1 VGDVL
6 ERLSVAGRVA
16 VVLATVAVLAGVP
29 ARTEGWQ
36 ALWLLAGFAG
46 LGAVLAVERRARVL
60 TPRGVLVPAAV
71 LLAVAVV
78 APPIGSRDVWSY
90 VMYGRIAALHHADP
104 YRIAPSAFPHDPLL
118 SRVSPVWRDTRSVYG
133 PVFTWLSAL
142 GMRVVGNSALL
153 ARAFFQLLAAGA
165 AAVAMWVLWRETHE
179 AAAMAIVGLN
189 PLVLVAVVNGG
200 HSDALVG
207 LGVLAGVALV
217 VHRRPWLG
225 GVVLGLAALVK
236 IVALL
241 PLAAVAGWLL
251 LRRERRGSV
260 RVAATVVAAG
270 LLTVGAGYA
279 LAGGRTAIVPL
290 SEARLHYSDASPWDE
305 VRVVLTRHEIH
316 EGERARTAGLEVRR
330 GIALGVDLAVLA
342 LGVAFVLWRRR
353 DTSPALVAGGAGL
366 AYMLLGGYV
375 LPWYVAWGAF
385 VMALQ
390 WRERLTWLLLAQGAL
405 LELAYLPN
413 PRTGGTILPH
423 PVHDVAERAELA
435 LRHTALPVLS
445 AAAALTVI
453 MAVCFASSR
462 STSGTLTVRGPSDAT
477 RSSPGSTG

>member
-1 VGDVL
+1 VL
-6 ERLSVAGRVA
+6 ERRVSVAGRA
-16 VVLATVAVLAGVP
+16 VIVTATVAVLTGVP
-29 ARTEGWQ
+29 ARSEGWQ
-36 ALWLLAGFAG
+36 ALWLVAAFGGLA
-46 LGAVLAVERRARVL
+46 AVLAVERRARVL
-60 TPRGVLVPAAV
+60 TPRGVLVPAAA
-71 LLAVAVV
+71 LLVVAVV

-90 VMYGRIAALHHADP
+90 AMYGRIAAVRHADP
-104 YRIAPSAFPHDPLL
+104 YRVAPSAFPHDPLL

-153 ARAFFQLLAAGA
+153 ARMFFQVLAAVA
-165 AAVAMWVLWRETHE
+165 AGVAMWVLWGETHD
-179 AAAMAIVGLN
+179 AAAMALVGLN

-217 VHRRPWLG
+217 VRRRPWIG

-251 LRRERRGSV
+251 FRPDRRAAM
-260 RVAATVVAAG
+260 RVAAAVVAAG

-279 LAGGRTAIVPL
+279 LAGGRAAIEPV

-305 VRVVLTRHEIH
+305 VRVLLTRHEIH
-316 EGERARTAGLEVRR
+316 EGERGRVAGLEVRR
-330 GIALGVDLAVLA
+330 SVALGVDLAVLA
-342 LGVAFVLWRRR
+342 LGVALVVWRRR
-353 DTSPALVAGGAGL
+353 DTSPALVAGGAAL

-385 VMALQ
+385 VMALR
-390 WRERLTWLLLAQGAL
+390 WRDHLTWVLVGQGAL

-423 PVHDVAERAELA
+423 PVHDLAERAELS
-435 LRHTALPVLS
+435 LRHTGLPVLS
-445 AAAALTVI
+445 AAAAVTVI
-453 MAVCFASSR
+453 MAACFASSR
-462 STSGTLTVRGPSDAT
+462 STSGTSTARGPSGGS
-477 RSSPGSTG
+477 RSSPGSTA

>member
-1 VGDVL
+1 MLDRRV
-6 ERLSVAGRVA
+6 SVAGRV
-16 VVLATVAVLAGVP
+16 VVVVATVAVLTGVP
-29 ARTEGWQ
+29 ARSEGWQ
-36 ALWLLAGFAG
+36 ALWLLAAFGG

-60 TPRGVLVPAAV
+60 TPRGVLVPAAA
-71 LLAVAVV
+71 LLVVAVV

-90 VMYGRIAALHHADP
+90 VMYGRIAAFHHANP
-104 YRIAPSAFPHDPLL
+104 YRVAPSAFVHDPLL
-118 SRVSPVWRDTRSVYG
+118 SRVSPVWRGARSVYG
-133 PVFTWLSAL
+133 PVFTWLSTV

-153 ARAFFQLLAAGA
+153 ARMFFQLLAAA
-165 AAVAMWVLWRETHE
+165 AAGVSMWLLWRETHE
-179 AAAMAIVGLN
+179 AAAVAIVGLN

-251 LRRERRGSV
+251 FRPDRRV
-260 RVAATVVAAG
+260 ALRVAATVVAAG

-279 LAGGRTAIVPL
+279 LAGGRAAIQPV

-305 VRVVLTRHEIH
+305 VRVLLTRHEIR
-316 EGERARTAGLEVRR
+316 EGETGQVAGLEVRR
-330 GIALGVDLAVLA
+330 SVALGVDLAVLA
-342 LGVAFVLWRRR
+342 LGVGFVLWRRR
-353 DTSPALVAGGAGL
+353 DASPALVAGGAAL

-385 VMALQ
+385 VMALK
-390 WRERLTWLLLAQGAL
+390 WREHLTWVLLAQGAL

-423 PVHDVAERAELA
+423 PVHDLAEQAELA
-435 LRHTALPVLS
+435 LRHTALPIIS

-453 MAVCFASSR
+453 MAACFAFSR
-462 STSGTLTVRGPSDAT
+462 STSGTLTARGPSGGT
-477 RSSPGSTG
+477 RSSRGSTG